1 MEKNISFLEEK
12 GGKLVQEG
20 DFTGGSY
27 SYVNMPEVGILI
39 ELLTSTGN

>member
-1 MEKNISFLEEK
+1 MEKSISFLESK
-12 GGKLVQEG
+12 GGNLQQTG